1 MNALK
6 TVGYRLLLANGEPIA
21 GMFFPTPIIDR
32 ETGTVLPNQQ
42 EAVLRTEAEDAI
54 EILQTQLSAIPDA
67 EEWQVQV
74 QNLRSALEDKNNEVN
89 SWRSVASQV
98 SLREAYEWKLLY
110 NMAIVLGIDTEL
122 AKQEHDHSLT
132 QEEQAGY
139 IHAAVIEKIK
149 RRTGSR
155 LVRAWRVLIG
165 KD

>member
-32 ETGTVLPNQQ
+32 ETGEVLPNQQ
-42 EAVLRTEAEDAI
+42 EAVLRTEAEEYIIQI
-54 EILQTQLSAIPDA
+54 ETQLA
-67 EEWQVQV
+67 EENSSSQLFIKLQE
-74 QNLRSALEDKNNEVN
+74 LRKALEDKNNELN
-89 SWRSVASQV
+89 SWRSIASQL

-110 NMAIVLGIDTEL
+110 DMAIVLGIDVEL

-155 LVRAWRVLIG
+155 LARAWRVLIG

>member
-42 EAVLRTEAEDAI
+42 EAVLRTEAEEVISQVEARF
-54 EILQTQLSAIPDA
+54 A
-67 EEWQVQV
+67 EENSSSQLFIKFQE
-74 QNLRSALEDKNNEVN
+74 LRKALEDKNNELN
-89 SWRSVASQV
+89 SWRSIASQV

-110 NMAIVLGIDTEL
+110 DMAIVLGIDVEL
-122 AKQEHDHSLT
+122 AKQEYDHSLT

-139 IHAAVIEKIK
+139 IHAVVIEKIK
-149 RRTGSR
+149 RRTGNR
-155 LVRAWRVLIG
+155 FVRAWRVLIG